1 VREGEA
7 LKNLRTLKMSNGIFA
22 EESSPVLSVFSWV
35 YNHKEFIQLSIDS
48 ILNQQTFFPVE
59 IIIHDDAS
67 NDGTKDI
74 IFKYQA
80 QYPLLFNNIL
90 HLENQWSQGEGVMMP
105 LVGKPRGKYIALT
118 HGDDYWTDP
127 LKLQKQVDFLEQ
139 NPEFSFCWHPV
150 DILGDDFEFPE
161 GPDIL
166 TFELMLKNHYIPTC
180 SLVFRRE
187 CILDLPTWMNQVQ
200 SGDIALE
207 LFLATKGLGKKLNY
221 KMAVYRRHSGG
232 VSQTAYHQR
241 KGRIERIKIYNY
253 LLFSIPQ
260 TFRKSLKD
268 SIYQIA
274 KEELEIKNHCYTLKE
289 RFYLVLNL
297 IKTMAFNL
305 RILFEVCHLL
315 IAKSWSMIS
324 FHLFALLARK

>member
-1 VREGEA
+1 MV
-7 LKNLRTLKMSNGIFA
+7 
-22 EESSPVLSVFSWV
+22 SVICNS
-35 YNHKEFIQLSIDS
+35 YNHQNFIENCLNGFLSQECDFRTE
-48 ILNQQTFFPVE
+48 ILL
-59 IIIHDDAS
+59 HDDAS
-67 NDGTKDI
+67 EDNTQNLVKEKQKTYPLILDP
-74 IFKYQA
+74 IFQIKNQGKKGVNNWVKYQ
-80 QYPLLFNNIL
+80 F
-90 HLENQWSQGEGVMMP
+90 
-105 LVGKPRGKYIALT
+105 PRAKGKYIALCD
-118 HGDDYWTDP
+118 GDDYWTDP

-150 DILGDDFEFPE
+150 DILGDDFEFPD

-253 LLFSIPQ
+253 LLFSIPK

-268 SIYQIA
+268 VIYQIA
-274 KEELEIKNHCYTLKE
+274 KEELEIKNHCYTLKD
-289 RFYLVLNL
+289 RFNLVFNL
-297 IKTMAFNL
+297 IKTMPFSL
-305 RILFEVCHLL
+305 SVFFEVFKLVFSKAWSL
-315 IAKSWSMIS
+315 ITI
-324 FHLFALLARK
+324 HLFALSLRK